1 MGFTDEQKKML
12 AEKLNASHVKP
23 PAKFGPK
30 GDYLEGWHVI
40 AEANRIFG
48 FDGWSY
54 EVMEAKCV
62 SEAPRKIGQSQKDGW
77 GVTYTAKVRVIVA
90 GVMREDFGAGH
101 GYDVD
106 AGLAHESAI
115 KEGVTDALKRA
126 LRTFGNPF
134 GLALY
139 DKTRENVEVSEP
151 EKQQAKPS
159 KSDARPL
166 YAELEATMRMNS
178 TTVALA
184 NWWKGC
190 ADKRHALPED
200 WHKNLHDQFVSLGF
214 ELKKKEA
221 EKSAV
226 VSDIEDTF
234 PGSTVVDER
243 ITDRAGREFSELEAV

>member
-1 MGFTDEQKKML
+1 MMGFSEEQKKL
-12 AEKLNASHVKP
+12 LSDKLESRHIKP
-23 PAKFGPK
+23 PAQFGPK

-62 SEAPRKIGQSQKDGW
+62 AEMSRKIGRDKKDGF
-77 GVTYTAKVRVIVA
+77 GVTYTAKVRVLVA

-115 KEGVTDALKRA
+115 KEAVTDSLKRA

-151 EKQQAKPS
+151 ETKQPAKQDS
-159 KSDARPL
+159 KANSREL
-166 YAELEATMRMNS
+166 YAKLVEDMRLCR
-178 TTVALA
+178 TTADLA
-184 NWWKGC
+184 AWWKDAEC
-190 ADKRHALPED
+190 VTLRKKLPTD
-200 WHKNLHDQFVSLGF
+200 WQKNLHEEFVALGF
-214 ELKKKEA
+214 ELKKKQEA
-221 EKSAV
+221 PAQDV
-226 VSDIEDTF
+226 VADIEDTF
-234 PGSTVVDER
+234 PGSTVVNER
-243 ITDRAGREFSELEAV
+243 VMHPLMAGE

>member
-1 MGFTDEQKKML
+1 VMGFTDEQKKL
-12 AEKLNASHVKP
+12 LSDKLNAAHVKP
-23 PAKFGPK
+23 PAQFGPK

-54 EVMEAKCV
+54 EVTETKCV
-62 SEAPRKIGQSQKDGW
+62 SEAPRKIGKGQKDGW

-115 KEGVTDALKRA
+115 KEAVTDSLKRA

-139 DKTRENVEVSEP
+139 DKTRENVEVSAPEP
-151 EKQQAKPS
+151 QKTAALA
-159 KSDARPL
+159 DARPL
-166 YAELEATMRMNS
+166 YTELETAMRKNK
-178 TTVALA
+178 TTGDLA
-184 NWWKGC
+184 GWWKSC
-190 ADKRHALPED
+190 ADKRHDLPTD
-200 WHKNLHDQFVSLGF
+200 WHKNLHEQFVSLGF
-214 ELKKKEA
+214 ELKSKEA
-221 EKSAV
+221 EKRSV
-226 VSDIEDTF
+226 VNDIEDTF
-234 PGSTVVDER
+234 PGSTVIDER
-243 ITDRAGREFSELEAV
+243 ITDVSGRELHNTEAA